1 MFKIQDDFIYLTRG
15 DTAYITLELED
26 EEKFYVGD
34 IVTLSVKRKLKS
46 ETEYSLQK
54 SMEVTEEGNS
64 SVIKIEPEDTKNLD
78 YGLYFYDI
86 QLTRAS
92 NGDIFTIVT
101 PDENEPRANFK
112 LLKEVNED

>member
-46 ETEYSLQK
+46 ETEYSL
-54 SMEVTEEGNS
+54 
-64 SVIKIEPEDTKNLD
+64 
-78 YGLYFYDI
+78 
-86 QLTRAS
+86 
-92 NGDIFTIVT
+92 
-101 PDENEPRANFK
+101 
-112 LLKEVNED
+112 